1 MSLFERP
8 STIMQ
13 RQKGFSVLELMVAL
27 IIISIIAGIS
37 IPVYLNMKPQLRLNG
52 AARQVMG
59 DLAKARMKAI
69 SQNNEYKIFFDIDN
83 HQYQILDDDDNDG
96 TIDSGE
102 EVTTRDIQTEY
113 YDTTFSATANPI
125 FHPKGNAS
133 PSTSITL
140 TSPAGEKTITVS
152 IAGRIKIN

>member
-1 MSLFERP
+1 
-8 STIMQ
+8 MQ
-13 RQKGFSVLELMVAL
+13 RQKGFSVIELMVTL

-37 IPVYLNMKPQLRLNG
+37 VSVYLNMKPQLRLNG

-59 DLAKARMKAI
+59 DLANARMKAI
-69 SQNNEYKIFFDIDN
+69 SQNNEYKIFFVDN
-83 HQYQILDDDDNDG
+83 HQYQILDDNDNDG

-125 FHPKGNAS
+125 FHPRGNAA

-140 TSPAGEKTITVS
+140 TNPAGEKTITVS